1 MSKKSQH
8 NNILLAVIGFTAVVI
23 IVGAIGFFTLDK
35 KDDTIQGEL
44 EVGEYRVSS
53 KLPGRILELRV
64 KEGDYVHVGDT
75 LAILEVPE
83 VKSQEKVL
91 QATNEGVAALQDL
104 TDAGARQEQIRGA
117 YQLYQQALAAAE
129 IAKKT
134 YNRMQS
140 LYNDGVISGQKRDE
154 AFAAYKAT
162 EAQVGAAKS
171 QYDMAKHGAREQEK
185 RMAASNTK
193 ASKNAVE
200 VVKNLLKETVQIAQV
215 EGEVSDVYPK
225 VGELVGLG
233 SPIMSISIMSDMWG
247 AFNVRED
254 HLQGLN
260 KGQEFTAFV
269 PAFNKDIK
277 MKVYYLKDQG
287 SYATWKAT
295 KDNGDY
301 DRKTFEVKARPI
313 TKLDGLRP
321 GMSLIIKNHQ

>member
-8 NNILLAVIGFTAVVI
+8 NNILLAVIGFAAVVV
-23 IVGAIGFFTLDK
+23 IVGVIGFLTLDK
-35 KDDTIQGEL
+35 EEDVMQGEL
-44 EVGEYRVSS
+44 EVAEYRVSS
-53 KLPGRILELRV
+53 KLPGRIVELRA

-91 QATNEGVAALQDL
+91 QATNEGLAAMQDM
-104 TDAGARQEQIRGA
+104 TNAGARQEQIRGA

-134 YNRMQS
+134 YNRLQT
-140 LYNDGVISGQKRDE
+140 LYNEGVISGQKRDE

-162 EAQVGAAKS
+162 EAQVEAAKS
-171 QYDMAKHGAREQEK
+171 QYDMAKNGAREQEK

-193 ASKNAVE
+193 ASASAVE

-215 EGEVSDVYPK
+215 EGEVSNVYPK

-247 AFNVRED
+247 TFNVRED
-254 HLQGLN
+254 HLQGLA

-301 DRKTFEVKARPI
+301 DRKTFEVKARPV

-321 GMSLIIKNHQ
+321 GMSLIIKN